1 MNSEILN
8 EVEKLIQEK
17 IQQARQMILDGC
29 ERNEPINAIANL
41 LLVTMLSERNTAQS
55 NNEWVPC
62 SERLP
67 EEGITVLVTYEDGV
81 VDVDYLEDGVWMVWR
96 DSVVA
101 WMPLPE
107 PYPVRKTE

>member
-17 IQQARQMILDGC
+17 TQQARQMIFEGC
-29 ERNEPINAIANL
+29 ERNEPINAITNL
-41 LLVTMLSERNTAQS
+41 LLATMLSEREVTQRNKD
-55 NNEWVPC
+55 WVPC

-67 EEGITVLVTYEDGV
+67 EEERDVLVCFKHGDISIDNRVAGQWERYWDN
-81 VDVDYLEDGVWMVWR
+81 DII
-96 DSVVA
+96 A

-107 PYPVRKTE
+107 PYGVKP